1 MGILENFEAWVNFD
15 DEESQISDDNL
26 ALKIF
31 KEDVCENCGCKD
43 EQSIKDLLSPEEPRQ
58 S

>member
-15 DEESQISDDNL
+15 DEDENL

-43 EQSIKDLLSPEEPRQ
+43 EQSIKDLLSPKEPRQ